1 MFSPKHYTVR
11 KFPLSLFI
19 RYNFSIPVDV
29 ANDPQYQ
36 VLQSDTML
44 LRQIRLVAHFDD
56 DYNPYLVYIDATGGQ
71 NKPDAVEHLLMHG
84 AKIGKFKFSFG
95 ERSASMVRQCIFS
108 MVESHIWPE
117 LDKRISME
125 LSFADNSGRDTVLSK
140 WYAYRG
146 LMMSSCHC
154 IPLSEWFPKIIVV
167 PDYMSVIPNQNI
179 KCLCDKEMKFT
190 DKKTGMKRKW
200 IQKDIKEDTIDY
212 NINTFDGC
220 GVAHPALMR
229 QIEKCLNTNEH
240 IGSMIFRMPYFKG
253 VFNEMN
259 YVEFYKERGI
269 KSIKDIWGVEHSVEE
284 DAEPMFIAG
293 LSMFKGFK
301 YFKKDGTVSDWDR
314 YKELLLKYNHA
325 MGVAKWNYQYEN
337 EPLKTRSNYQILVTL
352 DLPYEKFKH
361 LADESVDWYQKIT
374 SPTDEGALYTQ
385 CFLGLMADD
394 VNPLTH
400 YAAALARNPQMAH
413 DPCVKGY
420 VHSLLDK
427 YRNDF
432 KCGKL
437 FLDAT
442 YKFLAPDL
450 IAFMEAA
457 AGLPVVGCLKG
468 DEFYSFDRNGP
479 MLRECVID
487 RNPHLASAEHVVLN
501 GVDNELT
508 QKYCSHLDNVAMINV
523 FSITPQRLNGADFD
537 GDLVLVIR
545 NDIMISGIDR
555 NARPVCD
562 TQDKIT
568 ALAQRDNLKNKLTCI
583 LRGLKSQ
590 IGEYANYGCS
600 FHNKVPTTEKTKKE
614 YEKYIDILS
623 ICMGKEIDFSKT
635 GVKFSVPRIIASY
648 GRPLPYFMK
657 YAGDYYARQHNLSKA
672 HSNMNLLC
680 MDLERWERGVRWH
693 KDTAPFNWNIMY
705 DAEIGYDQAIFDE
718 IEAIFLDFCKCRKE
732 NLEFEKKCRNWKVYH
747 KDIQD
752 RITREEAK
760 TYETNW
766 QSIYNIYRN
775 KCKMICLDVR
785 ELANILVVLCYGK
798 YPNKFKKFLWHMA
811 GAGVVENIKP
821 VPVQLPV
828 HNPDGEY
835 EYLGQRYSL
844 AEPKIYEARVK

>member
-1 MFSPKHYTVR
+1 
-11 KFPLSLFI
+11 
-19 RYNFSIPVDV
+19 
-29 ANDPQYQ
+29 
-36 VLQSDTML
+36 
-44 LRQIRLVAHFDD
+44 
-56 DYNPYLVYIDATGGQ
+56 
-71 NKPDAVEHLLMHG
+71 
-84 AKIGKFKFSFG
+84 
-95 ERSASMVRQCIFS
+95 
-108 MVESHIWPE
+108 
-117 LDKRISME
+117 
-125 LSFADNSGRDTVLSK
+125 
-140 WYAYRG
+140 
-146 LMMSSCHC
+146 
-154 IPLSEWFPKIIVV
+154 
-167 PDYMSVIPNQNI
+167 
-179 KCLCDKEMKFT
+179 
-190 DKKTGMKRKW
+190 
-200 IQKDIKEDTIDY
+200 
-212 NINTFDGC
+212 
-220 GVAHPALMR
+220 
-229 QIEKCLNTNEH
+229 
-240 IGSMIFRMPYFKG
+240 
-253 VFNEMN
+253 
-259 YVEFYKERGI
+259 
-269 KSIKDIWGVEHSVEE
+269 
-284 DAEPMFIAG
+284 
-293 LSMFKGFK
+293 
-301 YFKKDGTVSDWDR
+301 
-314 YKELLLKYNHA
+314 
-325 MGVAKWNYQYEN
+325 
-337 EPLKTRSNYQILVTL
+337 
-352 DLPYEKFKH
+352 
-361 LADESVDWYQKIT
+361 
-374 SPTDEGALYTQ
+374 
-385 CFLGLMADD
+385 
-394 VNPLTH
+394 
-400 YAAALARNPQMAH
+400 
-413 DPCVKGY
+413 
-420 VHSLLDK
+420 
-427 YRNDF
+427 
-432 KCGKL
+432 
-437 FLDAT
+437 
-442 YKFLAPDL
+442 
-450 IAFMEAA
+450 
-457 AGLPVVGCLKG
+457 
-468 DEFYSFDRNGP
+468 
-479 MLRECVID
+479 
-487 RNPHLASAEHVVLN
+487 
-501 GVDNELT
+501 
-508 QKYCSHLDNVAMINV
+508 
-523 FSITPQRLNGADFD
+523 
-537 GDLVLVIR
+537 
-545 NDIMISGIDR
+545 MISGIDR

-693 KDTAPFNWNIMY
+693 KDTAPFNWDIMY

-775 KCKMICLDVR
+775 KCKMICPDVR